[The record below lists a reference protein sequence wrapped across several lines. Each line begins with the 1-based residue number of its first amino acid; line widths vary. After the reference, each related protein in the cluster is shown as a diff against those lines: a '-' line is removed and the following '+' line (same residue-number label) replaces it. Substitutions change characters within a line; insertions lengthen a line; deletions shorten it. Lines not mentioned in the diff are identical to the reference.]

1 MRNFNTATL
10 MLPIM
15 ALLMITLS
23 GCTTAPNSPERR
35 ASLDE
40 ECQSAITELKSKHRV
55 NFFFE
60 HCYGYAVF
68 PGVGTGA
75 FGIGAAY
82 GKGQVYEQGK
92 MVGYCDLTQGTVG
105 AQIGGQSYS
114 EIIFFQNKAA
124 CEDFKSGQTAFDAA
138 ASAVAA
144 DAGAS
149 ADADYKKGVVVF
161 TMAQGGLMVQAAIGG
176 QHFAYVPK

>member
-1 MRNFNTATL
+1 MRNFKIASTL
-10 MLPIM
+10 M
-15 ALLMITLS
+15 ALLMIAVS

-35 ASLDE
+35 DRLHE
-40 ECQSAITELKSKHRV
+40 ETQTTITDFKGKRSI
-55 NFFFE
+55 NFFFDRS
-60 HCYGYAVF
+60 YGYAVF
-68 PGVGTGA
+68 PNVGAGA

-82 GKGQVYEQGK
+82 GKGQLYEQGH
-92 MVGYCDLTQGTVG
+92 MTGYCDLTQGTIG